1 MFAVSVTDQDWFEFL
16 RDREYSGQV
25 NFWTPTPWS
34 VKRLNAGDEWH
45 FLLKSPVRKLS
56 GYGVFQEYREF
67 SIQEAWR
74 LYGTGNGVSTES
86 ALVSLTRQYSEK
98 NSLHPV
104 TDVHSVIG
112 GVILSNVEFYDDDE
126 YLDPAQMGL
135 DFKRQIV
142 KFKYFDGSLVGS
154 LGLEALPP
162 TSEDEFRPIASE
174 PTEYSKQRRKKRRGQ
189 QLFRSRLMEAYG
201 GKCAVTGE
209 SHERVL
215 EATHIEPYINIS
227 SNHIQNGMLLRVDI
241 HRLMDEGLLALD
253 NDLKLLVSSKLDSS
267 SYVAYRGVQINLSSK
282 TAERPSTHAVRMH
295 REERFQE

>member
-1 MFAVSVTDQDWFEFL
+1 
-16 RDREYSGQV
+16 
-25 NFWTPTPWS
+25 
-34 VKRLNAGDEWH
+34 
-45 FLLKSPVRKLS
+45 
-56 GYGVFQEYREF
+56 
-67 SIQEAWR
+67 
-74 LYGTGNGVSTES
+74 
-86 ALVSLTRQYSEK
+86 
-98 NSLHPV
+98 
-104 TDVHSVIG
+104 
-112 GVILSNVEFYDDDE
+112 VILSNVEFYDDDE
-126 YLDPAQMGL
+126 YLDPDRIGL

-154 LGLEALPP
+154 LGLETFPP
-162 TSEDEFRPIASE
+162 TSADEFRPIASDA
-174 PTEYSKQRRKKRRGQ
+174 TEYSKQRRKKRRGQ
-189 QLFRSRLMEAYG
+189 QFFRSRLMEAYG

-267 SYVAYRGVQINLSSK
+267 SYVAYRGVQINLPS
-282 TAERPSTHAVRMH
+282 TAAQKPSTHAVTMH